1 MKRVVVFVKN
11 PVAGQVKTRLA
22 AQIGHSAALAIYK
35 DLVKHT
41 AQVCQ
46 DFPHAVYYS
55 QEVMDNDDFKT
66 KSKHVQQGAN
76 LGDRMR
82 NALQEGFSLGYTHQI
97 LIGSDLPELSSDLLS
112 QAFYQ
117 LNAHEIVIGPAQ
129 DGGYYLIGM
138 RAPYKEVFEKI
149 AWSTNQV
156 LAQTLQHCKDYSM
169 LKTLTDIDT
178 HEDLKAFP
186 KLQKHIYERT
196 N

>member
-1 MKRVVVFVKN
+1 
-11 PVAGQVKTRLA
+11 
-22 AQIGHSAALAIYK
+22 
-35 DLVKHT
+35 
-41 AQVCQ
+41 
-46 DFPHAVYYS
+46 
-55 QEVMDNDDFKT
+55 
-66 KSKHVQQGAN
+66 
-76 LGDRMR
+76 
-82 NALQEGFSLGYTHQI
+82 LGYTHQI